1 MHSVRANALAPILYL
16 PHGGGPL
23 PLLGDRDHLE
33 MIDFLHEVTP
43 TLGTP
48 SAIVVISAHWEEQI
62 PTITSGAK
70 PPLIY
75 DFVGFPEEAYRIT
88 YPAPGAPA
96 LANRLYQLL
105 QENGVYAR
113 MDDRRG
119 FDHGLYVPL
128 KLMYPEAEIPCV
140 QLSLVRDL
148 DALTHLEIGS
158 ALAPLREENI
168 LIIGSGFSFHN
179 LGAFFSHPSGV
190 VDSGNIAFDEWLY
203 ETCCST
209 AISNDE
215 RLQRLADWEQAPSA
229 RRCHPRQEHLL
240 PLHVCAGLAD
250 APAQRVFNGTI
261 LGKRASAFL
270 W

>member
-1 MHSVRANALAPILYL
+1 MPIDQANTASPILYL

-33 MIDFLHEVTP
+33 MIEFLHKIPP

-48 SAIVVISAHWEEQI
+48 AAILVISAHWEEQV
-62 PTITSGAK
+62 PTITSGTA
-70 PPLIY
+70 PSLIY
-75 DFVGFPEEAYRIT
+75 DFVGFPEEAYRIS

-105 QENGVYAR
+105 QKAGIDAR
-113 MDDRRG
+113 MDDQRG

-128 KLMYPEAEIPCV
+128 KLMYPAAHIPCL
-140 QLSLVRDL
+140 QLSLVRGL
-148 DALTHLEIGS
+148 DAKRHLDIGR
-158 ALAPLREENI
+158 ALAPLRNENI
-168 LIIGSGFSFHN
+168 LVIGSGFSFHN
-179 LGAFFSHPSGV
+179 LRAFFTQTAGMT
-190 VDSGNIAFDEWLY
+190 DSGNIAFDNWLF

-209 AISNDE
+209 AITSE
-215 RLQRLADWEQAPSA
+215 QRQKRLLNWDQAPSA
-229 RRCHPRQEHLL
+229 RRCHPREEHLM
-240 PLHVCAGLAD
+240 PLNVCAGFTET
-250 APAQRVFNGTI
+250 PAQRVFNGTV